1 MRVAFIPPS
10 ENEFK
15 HLFLSIPLRKG
26 GGIEDINIF
35 QSSVGYRKGSGIL
48 SFISGIAKK
57 VLSFLVRA
65 AKPTVKEFGSSIV
78 TDMMEGNTP
87 LWKLLKNNGIK
98 ALKQTGMRLIR
109 GTGRVNMKK
118 MKKMKCNKNQR
129 RKYKRDIFEMI

>member
-65 AKPTVKEFGSSIV
+65 AKPAVKEFGSSIV

-87 LWKLLKNNGIK
+87 L
-98 ALKQTGMRLIR
+98 
-109 GTGRVNMKK
+109 
-118 MKKMKCNKNQR
+118 
-129 RKYKRDIFEMI
+129 